1 METHVFPLPGT
12 ILCCSSIRQNI
23 KLDQER
29 GGLNPSLLACC
40 SQAKQLSLQFLQ
52 HLHFKQH
59 YPCSATYPCPGKC
72 PALKPECI
80 KASEGQSSI
89 SSTVP
94 TLCWFGIWLK
104 KSELCSFEPP
114 RQTILISSSTC
125 RCLLCHI
132 NLTVTLLPNLAGVAQ
147 DIMNAHQ
154 KYKDDFMEGTCEV
167 KVICDLQNKFNEMLL
182 IAVSYVTTLKQ
193 WHKHQNIEDKL
204 GFFKLG

>member
-1 METHVFPLPGT
+1 METDVFPLPGT

-59 YPCSATYPCPGKC
+59 YPCSATYPCLGKC

-94 TLCWFGIWLK
+94 TLCWFGIRLK

-114 RQTILISSSTC
+114 PPKQSWSLPAPAGVCSAISIWLWHSC
-125 RCLLCHI
+125 Q
-132 NLTVTLLPNLAGVAQ
+132 TLL
-147 DIMNAHQ
+147 
-154 KYKDDFMEGTCEV
+154 E
-167 KVICDLQNKFNEMLL
+167 
-182 IAVSYVTTLKQ
+182 
-193 WHKHQNIEDKL
+193 WHRI
-204 GFFKLG
+204 

>member
-94 TLCWFGIWLK
+94 TLCWFGIRLK

-114 RQTILISSSTC
+114 QTIYLFQH
-125 RCLLCHI
+125 LQ
-132 NLTVTLLPNLAGVAQ
+132 VFALPYQFDCDTPA
-147 DIMNAHQ
+147 
-154 KYKDDFMEGTCEV
+154 KPCWSGTGYNECSP
-167 KVICDLQNKFNEMLL
+167 KVQRWFHGGHLW
-182 IAVSYVTTLKQ
+182 S
-193 WHKHQNIEDKL
+193 
-204 GFFKLG
+204 